1 MAAYTETERIGWLLW
16 VQATERRLPSVS
28 RAAQYLGL
36 AECEARVLLGR
47 VESPST
53 EDRKVWALRVLV
65 LHLTNGATLDSE
77 DIQYVTGYGRTAT
90 SQMMTQLS
98 RVIPLRSSNLWFIQ
112 PNNE

>member
-16 VQATERRLPSVS
+16 VQAARRSLPSVS
-28 RAAQYLGL
+28 ETAHYLGL
-36 AECEARVLLGR
+36 AECEARSLLER

-65 LHLTNGATLDSE
+65 LHMTNGATLDCE
-77 DIQYVTGYGRTAT
+77 DIQHVTGYGRTAT

-112 PNNE
+112 PSE

>member
-16 VQATERRLPSVS
+16 VQATERRLPSVG
-28 RAAQYLGL
+28 RVAQYLGL
-36 AECEARVLLGR
+36 AEREAGGLLGR
-47 VESPST
+47 VAQPSA

-65 LHLTNGATLDSE
+65 LHLTSGATLDNE